1 MDRGHRK
8 SDQEDKM
15 MRKISIAAI
24 AVVMMV
30 VGLTSPAYA
39 GKKLVLDVEPDLSAF
54 SFVAGDNGGGQF
66 FIPGV
71 IFEPGTDNEVG
82 TFLCWGWMSEG
93 GPVLVNQEF
102 DIDGCGKIQTQG
114 VEDEGQRAV
123 TGGTGRFRNVRGQ
136 VKESVFDPVEP
147 FLNFTVTF
155 KLIGGNCNLGLG
167 D

>member
-1 MDRGHRK
+1 MK
-8 SDQEDKM
+8 
-15 MRKISIAAI
+15 KIQFALI
-24 AVVMMV
+24 AVGLAMV
-30 VGLTSPAYA
+30 VGVTSPAYA
-39 GKKLVLDVEPDLSAF
+39 GTLVLDVEPDGDAL

-71 IFEPGTDNEVG
+71 IFEAGTTNAVG
-82 TFLCWGWMSEG
+82 TFLCWGWASAD
-93 GPVLVNQEF
+93 GPVLVSQEF